1 MVTGAKGLEWVM
13 VTSVESGE
21 KSKDSKDLKSHRDSN
36 DPQIAGHHGHQI
48 SSAANL
54 YCQAAE
60 G

>member
-1 MVTGAKGLEWVM
+1 MTHGDLGKRSGVRQLA
-13 VTSVESGE
+13 SVESGE

-36 DPQIAGHHGHQI
+36 DPQIAGHPI